1 MSKSGLFGHF
11 GSKEKLQLATIDHAR
26 AIFVDKIVEPSLAAP
41 NGLPRLYAMQSRWIA
56 YVQDDTFSGGCF
68 FAAASAEFDGR
79 PGPVRERI
87 EELTRYWRDML
98 LGEASRA
105 LRLGHLK
112 ADADPELIAF
122 QLHAFVQEA
131 NWAYQL
137 LGENG
142 AFDRARAATEKILRS
157 SATPEGIRM
166 TKTRRK
172 VAAKIEVMNQNE
184 SKGESK

>member
-1 MSKSGLFGHF
+1 MFR
-11 GSKEKLQLATIDHAR
+11 TI
-26 AIFVDKIVEPSLAAP
+26 P
-41 NGLPRLYAMQSRWIA
+41 
-56 YVQDDTFSGGCF
+56 
-68 FAAASAEFDGR
+68 SAEAAFLR
-79 PGPVRERI
+79 LRQPVRERI

-98 LGEASRA
+98 LEEASRA